1 MPISQGSINLGNLV
15 TRSEMNAE
23 LDGRLADFEATE
35 FRCKEFELVNVTDI
49 TIDHERGYIP
59 EYQLRNTDGVRIS
72 IAARHIDEQSLTISS
87 VLPITGTLYV
97 Y

>member
-1 MPISQGSINLGNLV
+1 MPISQGSVNLGNLV
-15 TRSEMNAE
+15 TRSEMNDEIERRVAPFN
-23 LDGRLADFEATE
+23 LSE
-35 FRCKEFELVNVTDI
+35 FKCKEFELVNVVDI

-59 EYQLRNTDGVRIS
+59 DYQLRDSDGCRIS
-72 IAARHIDEQSLTISS
+72 IAARHIDDQTLTISS